1 MAFGPIMRMTVGDLR
16 IELAPLNKEVMSEFV
31 KPGMQQQSVLKFL
44 TRGAQVEEDE
54 EEWYER
60 VRKNK
65 ESVCWGIWVIDGDTR
80 TVIGTTAL
88 HDITRKETYQATSGS
103 MIFRREYWG
112 RGIAKHIHM
121 ARTWYAFKHMGLD
134 RVMSAVIQG
143 NVASL
148 KALKHSGYDLV
159 YVERN
164 THFADGKLHHQDNLE
179 CLNPADSFWSKW
191 WHGDRPA
198 KRMVEARKRTHAA
211 MEWAEQ
217 NVELP

>member
-1 MAFGPIMRMTVGDLR
+1 MAFGPIMRMTVNGLR
-16 IELAPLNKEVMSEFV
+16 IELAPLNSDVMGEFV
-31 KPGMQQQSVLKFL
+31 KPGMQQHSVLKFL

-54 EEWYER
+54 LEWYER
-60 VRKNK
+60 VRNNND
-65 ESVCWGIWVIDGDTR
+65 SVVWGIWVVENDTR

-88 HDITRKETYQATSGS
+88 HDITRKHTYQATSGS

-143 NVASL
+143 NEASL
-148 KALKHSGYDLV
+148 KALKNSGYDLV

-164 THFADGKLHHQDNLE
+164 THFTDGKLHHQDNLE
-179 CLNPADSFWSKW
+179 CLNPADSSWSKW
-191 WHGDRPA
+191 WHGDRPT
-198 KRMVEARKRTHAA
+198 KRMNKTRKRTIAA